1 MKPPLNLPS
10 PLPRVRTSES
20 SAPRR
25 NDAGSDRWSQLLDD
39 FVGDLRYAAR
49 TLRLAP
55 GFTFAAVLS
64 LAIGIGANTAIFS
77 AVDGILLKPLP
88 FRQPDRL
95 VALFQDNR
103 KSDADHDDVAPGNF
117 TDWRERNR
125 AFTGLAAA
133 EPFALNYS
141 SIDGEEQIYNWNVT
155 QDFFLVLNARPLLGR
170 LLQPADFIPNGERVV
185 VLTYGSWRR
194 RFGADP
200 NIVGKHLT
208 IGGGPVSIIGVLPRD
223 FAYLESSKMEMY
235 VPKVLDS
242 AEVHLRNPAWW
253 HVVGR
258 LRPGATIERARGDMN
273 RIAAQLSTEY
283 PATNAEVG
291 VRVDR
296 LDDTIVGDSARALF
310 LLLGAVGMVLLIACA
325 NVANLMLTRT
335 ARRSREYAMRA
346 ALGASGGRVV
356 RQVLTESLLVAVSGG
371 LVGAGLAS
379 LAVSMMRALGPASLP
394 RLSEMR
400 VDGRALAFTLAAVI
414 VATFLFGLIPALR
427 AARPNATDELKSG
440 GRTAGSELQH
450 RLRALIVAAEV
461 ALAMVL
467 LVGGGLLLRSFI
479 SVIRADRG
487 YRSDHVLAA
496 TVFVY
501 DWNKTPGAR
510 REFIARLVERARAI
524 PGVVAAGATSSLPL
538 DMAIEA
544 DKGSFTIVG
553 QPVAAGEAPAAHMT
567 ALTPGTFD
575 ALRIPL
581 RRGRL
586 FSPRDD
592 SSGVPVAIISE
603 AMAARYWPKENPL
616 GKRVR
621 LKFYGPLS
629 EREIVGVVADV
640 RQVALDAPVEPTL
653 YVPHAQ
659 APTGG
664 VVLVLRTSMEPER
677 LQRSVKSIIAELNPA
692 LPIAGMET
700 LDELASKSITPRR
713 FTLTVFACFSLTA
726 LALAVLGVYG
736 VISQGVA
743 ERRKE
748 IGVRIALG
756 AQQRDIVRMVM
767 SQGFTFAGIG
777 IAVGVA
783 GAVALTGLLRGML
796 FGVVPLDA
804 PTFGVVG
811 TLLLGTAML
820 ACYFPAR
827 QATCIDPMKAMRA
840 D

>member
-1 MKPPLNLPS
+1 MEPPLNLPS
-10 PLPRVRTSES
+10 TLLRARTSES
-20 SAPRR
+20 SGQRR

-39 FVGDLRYAAR
+39 IVGDLRYAAR

-103 KSDADHDDVAPGNF
+103 KSDVDHDDVAPGNF
-117 TDWRERNR
+117 TDWRERSR

-141 SIDGEEQIYNWNVT
+141 SVDGEEQIYNWNVT
-155 QDFFLVLNARPLLGR
+155 QDFFVVLNARPLLGR
-170 LLQPADFIPNGERVV
+170 LLQAADFIPNGERVV

-258 LRPGATIERARGDMN
+258 LRPGATIEGARGDMN
-273 RIAAQLSTEY
+273 RVAAQLSTEY

-335 ARRSREYAMRA
+335 ARRSREFAMRA

-379 LAVSMMRALGPASLP
+379 WAVSMMRALGPASLP

-400 VDGRALAFTLAAVI
+400 VDGRALAFTLAAVV

-427 AARPNATDELKSG
+427 AAHPNATDELKSG

-479 SVIRADRG
+479 SVVRADRG

-510 REFIARLVERARAI
+510 REFIARLVERARVI

-553 QPVAAGEAPAAHMT
+553 QSVAAGEAPAAHMT
-567 ALTPGTFD
+567 ALTPGAFD

-592 SSGVPVAIISE
+592 SSSVPVAIISE
-603 AMAARYWPKENPL
+603 AMAARYWPNENSL

-677 LQRSVKSIIAELNPA
+677 LQRSVKRIIAELNPA

-700 LDELASKSITPRR
+700 LDELASTSITPRR

-811 TLLLGTAML
+811 MLLLGTAML

-827 QATCIDPMKAMRA
+827 QATCIDPMIALRA